1 MKLPDP
7 SPGAGRR
14 GPRGAVGFHSPPH
27 GAPLFFARAG
37 RCNSAALSQATY
49 PGPVST
55 ATVVIPVGLGLQWN
69 LDSRSR
75 LFVQASYDILF
86 KHLSVQSV
94 PLVGGFEV
102 HF

>member
-1 MKLPDP
+1 
-7 SPGAGRR
+7 
-14 GPRGAVGFHSPPH
+14 
-27 GAPLFFARAG
+27 
-37 RCNSAALSQATY
+37 
-49 PGPVST
+49 
-55 ATVVIPVGLGLQWN
+55 VVIPVGLGLQWN